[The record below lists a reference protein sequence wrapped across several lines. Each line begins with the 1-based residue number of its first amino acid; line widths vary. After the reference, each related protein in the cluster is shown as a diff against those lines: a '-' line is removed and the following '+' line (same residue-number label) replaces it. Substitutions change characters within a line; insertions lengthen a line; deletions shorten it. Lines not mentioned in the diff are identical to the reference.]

1 MRTRRTE
8 SEFCPIGAITQTIFL
23 ECARTSANVSHPKYR
38 YAHLWWIIIGGLTC
52 VYAICHHLNF
62 SGGSIGSWWNKWGI
76 RRHTF
81 RIGRL
86 YSHVLPSN
94 NMLVIMFIVA
104 FTTLCLALLG
114 PDHLA
119 SDIPVWNFV
128 KRDSPDALQTLV
140 TWTVEKDWWTV
151 GNRFGMMVFCCLPFL
166 IILALKAPPFAILS
180 LPFFTHVHWD
190 KIGTFHRAGGWFVY
204 FMVTIHVYTWTVQL
218 FKNTYHGVPM
228 WKAMLTTDRFR
239 FGITAYCMW
248 TLAMVTSIKWVRNR
262 YYGLF
267 YWVHV
272 VCMIGGIIC
281 AMCHHSIIWYYAG
294 IALIFWAGDKFCRF
308 IRYMYINGFPS
319 RAAPVPHKAD
329 LDGTIAHLD
338 YVEKALSFYSSESSS
353 DVSALPPPGTN
364 LLIVPRPPPIPAGY
378 AQAQLLP
385 SRTVRLTIRTARP
398 MVHGPGQSV
407 LLTLPDITRWRSH
420 PFTVSSND
428 PYEIVLIIKARNGTT
443 RKLYDYVREQYE
455 KTMVPDRN
463 SRRMSIIPEAKP
475 VHIRARIEGPMGSAG
490 RVAWTD
496 YTNVLMV
503 CGGSGVT
510 FGLAMIDYLSSVM
523 SERGFLGKTKRLRF
537 VWIVREY
544 AEITWAASALRR
556 FSNRLDE
563 SQLQIDIYVTGG
575 ATSAPIKNR
584 TPLSSRPGS
593 SGHGDETTVEEL
605 SPPSAD
611 RYVVRNDSADSLY
624 SQYEGTGT
632 RAPQRGYYDGEDPE
646 TGLAY
651 DQVIGLTNFEGEED
665 QDDPNADELSRK
677 LAAEGRV
684 RRARSRKMKQMQRNM
699 QLQPPGSEKP
709 PLSPLRE
716 KAPLS
721 PALPKS
727 PHSPRDNSLDRQR
740 SPRNGPFIPPRSE
753 ARRSGTEQDSKLA
766 EILTT
771 DSPQP
776 AEHMRSE
783 SVSSC
788 GTAYDRYEPFRKTSI
803 ESVAPSIYDVEM
815 ARSNAVSLCSRTGS
829 MVQLEDTKD
838 GQKHRC
844 SGCGRHGAEKLWID
858 EGDYAA
864 AHILSENA
872 HIGRPK
878 LASIVQEE
886 LERAE
891 GATIIGNCGPVLL
904 NTSLR
909 NIVSKSIDAVAIARG
924 DRRGHVT
931 IYSEDFEM

>member
-1 MRTRRTE
+1 MVFLDRGTRPT
-8 SEFCPIGAITQTIFL
+8 
-23 ECARTSANVSHPKYR
+23 ANLSHPKYR
-38 YAHLWWIIIGGLTC
+38 YAHLWWIIIGGLTII
-52 VYAICHHLNF
+52 YAICHHLHF
-62 SGGSIGSWWNKWGI
+62 SGGAFGSWFNKWGM
-76 RRHTF
+76 RRHTL
-81 RIGRL
+81 RL
-86 YSHVLPSN
+86 GKLYNHVLPSN

-119 SDIPVWNFV
+119 QDIPVWDFV
-128 KRDSPDALQTLV
+128 KRDSPEALRTLV

-151 GNRFGMMVFCCLPFL
+151 GNRFGMMVFCMLPFL
-166 IILALKAPPFAILS
+166 IILALKAPPFAIFS

-204 FMVTIHVYTWTVQL
+204 FMVTVHVYTWTVQL
-218 FKNTYHGVPM
+218 WKNTYHGLPM
-228 WKAMLTTDRFR
+228 WKAMLMTDRFR
-239 FGITAYCMW
+239 FGITAYVMW

-272 VCMIGGIIC
+272 VCMVGGIIC
-281 AMCHHSIIWYYAG
+281 AMCHHSVIWYYAG
-294 IALIFWAGDKFCRF
+294 IALIFWAGDKISRF

-338 YVEKALSFYSSESSS
+338 YVEKALSFYSSETSS
-353 DVSALPPPGTN
+353 DASPLPPPGTN

-385 SRTVRLTIRTARP
+385 SCTVRLTIRTARP

-463 SRRMSIIPEAKP
+463 SHRMSVIPEAKP
-475 VHIRARIEGPMGSAG
+475 IHVRARIEGPMGSSG
-490 RVAWTD
+490 RIAWTE

-510 FGLAMIDYLSSVM
+510 FGLAMTDYLSSIM
-523 SERGFLGKTKRLRF
+523 SEPGYAGKTKRVRF

-556 FSNRLDE
+556 FQNRLDE
-563 SQLQIDIYVTGG
+563 YQLQIDVYVTGG
-575 ATSAPIKNR
+575 ATSAPLKNR

-593 SGHGDETTVEEL
+593 ASQGYIGEEL
-605 SPPSAD
+605 SPPSND
-611 RYVVRNDSADSLY
+611 RFVTRIDSGDSLS
-624 SQYEGTGT
+624 SQYESGT

-646 TGLAY
+646 TGLAF
-651 DQVIGLTNFEGEED
+651 DQVIGLTNYEGEED
-665 QDDPNADELSRK
+665 QDDPNEDELSRK
-677 LAAEGRV
+677 LAVEGRV
-684 RRARSRKMKQMQRNM
+684 RRARSRKVKQQARNNA
-699 QLQPPGSEKP
+699 LQAPSYDKP

-716 KAPLS
+716 KTPLS
-721 PALPKS
+721 PGLPSPRGDKE
-727 PHSPRDNSLDRQR
+727 PHSRENSLDRQR
-740 SPRNGPFIPPRSE
+740 NARPPLVPPRSD
-753 ARRSGTEQDSKLA
+753 ARHGSNPNEHGDSTLA
-766 EILTT
+766 EILTNDQPRRPEHIRG
-771 DSPQP
+771 DS
-776 AEHMRSE
+776 M
-783 SVSSC
+783 SSNN
-788 GTAYDRYEPFRKTSI
+788 TMYDRYEPFRKSSTD
-803 ESVAPSIYDVEM
+803 SVAPSLYDVET

-838 GQKHRC
+838 GRKHRC
-844 SGCGRHGAEKLWID
+844 AGCGRHGAEKLWID

-872 HIGRPK
+872 HVGRPK

-891 GATIIGNCGPVLL
+891 GSTIIGNCGPVLL